1 MTDRAARGIVM
12 ACPQCPTPGACT
24 RCQYG
29 YDPRQDASSNR
40 VQLVADLQSV
50 IRTHPFGPDDA
61 TAAFGLANGILT
73 YLEARPP
80 DAIPNRVPPLDPH
93 GLCHE
98 CHHGNPEPSDQHAE
112 GCPRFTGRSTPNRV
126 RALVVSDLIDN
137 GFTREEAERAATILV
152 RRQGDGGFSWRI

>member
-29 YDPRQDASSNR
+29 YDPRQDASSKS
-40 VQLVADLQSV
+40 VADK
-50 IRTHPFGPDDA
+50 I
-61 TAAFGLANGILT
+61 AA
-73 YLEARPP
+73 LEAGYKLGLEHGVRQEKTNRER